1 MTDALKSRGVVAV
14 VTLCALSGAQA
25 AAQDPPV
32 PPQSTHGAPDGTAW
46 QSNDRAEVVG
56 RTRVKILLV
65 CKEGAVPCR
74 GAVRLTTRVPVQTR
88 AKGPHRVVEVLGGP
102 YGEIAP
108 GARKRVT
115 YTLRSAARHHVLRH
129 ALTPTRI
136 TVFTEGSS
144 EPVHL
149 TIRNRVTVRNPRIDE
164 RRNR

>member
-1 MTDALKSRGVVAV
+1 M
-14 VTLCALSGAQA
+14 
-25 AAQDPPV
+25 
-32 PPQSTHGAPDGTAW
+32 
-46 QSNDRAEVVG
+46 
-56 RTRVKILLV
+56 KILLV

-74 GAVRLTTRVPVQTR
+74 GSVRLTTRAPVRTGG
-88 AKGPHRVVEVLGGP
+88 KGPRRLVEVLGGP

-136 TVFTEGSS
+136 TVFTEGST

-149 TIRNRVTVRNPRIDE
+149 TIRDRVIVRNPRIDK